1 MMRRV
6 PKIIPS
12 KGNLFNYIP
21 KACPEYKKT
30 KKCSKG
36 DACYLAHGWL
46 EIIYHPLLFKTKLCE
61 SSLKE
66 GVCSEYGI
74 FCAKAHNQKE
84 VRNLVKIFGKDW
96 KRHYEPRQLCEFVKP
111 FNRKE
116 KHKRSERADVSAWFN
131 SSRTTLKNHCPS
143 VLSAGMRVV
152 SPEMY
157 GGSPSLHSQFQ
168 LSESTDY
175 QVGLLMNDVDSIAL
189 SDLGNESSVGGWE
202 GSVQTTNVFQ

>member
-1 MMRRV
+1 MKEGVSIRCKNYTCMYKFCTVKCSKKKCKQGKGCFYSHSKYMMRRV

-84 VRNLVKIFGKDW
+84 VRNLVKIFGKD
-96 KRHYEPRQLCEFVKP
+96 
-111 FNRKE
+111 
-116 KHKRSERADVSAWFN
+116 
-131 SSRTTLKNHCPS
+131 
-143 VLSAGMRVV
+143 
-152 SPEMY
+152 
-157 GGSPSLHSQFQ
+157 
-168 LSESTDY
+168 
-175 QVGLLMNDVDSIAL
+175 
-189 SDLGNESSVGGWE
+189 
-202 GSVQTTNVFQ
+202 